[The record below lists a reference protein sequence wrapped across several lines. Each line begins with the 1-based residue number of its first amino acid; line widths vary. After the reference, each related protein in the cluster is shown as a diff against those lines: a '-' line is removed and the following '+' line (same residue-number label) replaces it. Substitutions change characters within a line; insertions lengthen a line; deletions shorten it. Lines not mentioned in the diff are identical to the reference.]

1 MSIVNGFIWVALGQS
16 VKIFTQLVALFYLT
30 HLIPP
35 SEYGL
40 LAMASVVMNLANV
53 FNDLGTGSAV
63 IQREN
68 PSQEFYNYIYK
79 INLTTGFLV
88 MLVVIIMSPLIVFY
102 FNHVDLYPILFLLA
116 LSFPISSISIVH
128 KAKLEKQM
136 AFKAV
141 VKIEILA
148 SFAAMIVAIFLANLD
163 FGLYSLVIQTLTSI
177 SIATLAF
184 LKTSDLNLSIK
195 KTIINQIDK
204 KGIVN
209 FSGYLLSFNLVN
221 YFTRNLDSIL
231 IGRFFSITT
240 LGAYSI
246 AYRIMLFPLQSLT
259 LVTSRVFLPHFSK
272 GIESQNKNK
281 DHYLKALKVILSL
294 SAPMMLGLAATST
307 DFTEIFL
314 DTKWFLVGDLLV
326 WLAPTAIIQSALS
339 TTGTVFVA
347 YAKTKWLFSLGCIGA
362 LLSLVSFSVGVFFDI
377 KTLVCFYFFANLIN
391 FFPVFFLLKK
401 ILGFKYIE
409 LIDLV
414 VRSVL
419 PAIFMFFS
427 IKIMSSFCFF
437 SDLELRFVISVFFG
451 VICYLVFY
459 ASLNY
464 KEIKKLITRIKSRMR

>member
-1 MSIVNGFIWVALGQS
+1 MSIVNGFIWVTLGQS

-148 SFAAMIVAIFLANLD
+148 SFAAIIVAIFLANLD
-163 FGLYSLVIQTLTSI
+163 FGLYSLVIQTLTSISI

-231 IGRFFSITT
+231 IGRFFFSNYTWC
-240 LGAYSI
+240 
-246 AYRIMLFPLQSLT
+246 LFYCISYYVIPFAEFDACYFAGFFT
-259 LVTSRVFLPHFSK
+259 
-272 GIESQNKNK
+272 
-281 DHYLKALKVILSL
+281 AL
-294 SAPMMLGLAATST
+294 
-307 DFTEIFL
+307 
-314 DTKWFLVGDLLV
+314 
-326 WLAPTAIIQSALS
+326 
-339 TTGTVFVA
+339 
-347 YAKTKWLFSLGCIGA
+347 
-362 LLSLVSFSVGVFFDI
+362 
-377 KTLVCFYFFANLIN
+377 
-391 FFPVFFLLKK
+391 
-401 ILGFKYIE
+401 
-409 LIDLV
+409 
-414 VRSVL
+414 
-419 PAIFMFFS
+419 
-427 IKIMSSFCFF
+427 
-437 SDLELRFVISVFFG
+437 
-451 VICYLVFY
+451 
-459 ASLNY
+459 
-464 KEIKKLITRIKSRMR
+464 